1 MADRWASLAARA
13 PVTIVFVTLGLSAG
27 TWAARIP
34 AIKAALHLSPG
45 ILGLCLLGPAAGSVL
60 TMPLAGAIM
69 ATVPPRRVV
78 GCALV
83 LLAGMLP
90 LTTVI
95 SSPWQ
100 LFAVLAGWGVGLGV
114 VDVGMNLEGA
124 AVQDRLGRRT
134 MSGFHAAYSVGGLT
148 GAGLGGIAAASGV
161 SPRADFILAGVVV
174 LLAGG
179 AAAQFFSARPV
190 RHPPG
195 EPAERPKVSRWPLWS
210 VALVCLALMSFGS
223 FLAEGVVTD
232 WSAVYLHSSLGAPV
246 GLAALGYTVFS
257 CTMTAGRLAGDR
269 VADLAGPA
277 RLVRLSAGVAALGF
291 AVALLI
297 GQVWSGLAG
306 FALLGIGLAVVV
318 PLVFT
323 AAAQTGRPGPNLA
336 LVTMTGYVGVLAGPA
351 LIGGVAQAIGLHA
364 ALGIDVILCAMCA
377 ALAGFVR
384 PRAAA
389 GGR

>member
-1 MADRWASLAARA
+1 MADRWASLRARA

-78 GCALV
+78 QCALL

-90 LTTVI
+90 LTTVV
-95 SSPWQ
+95 SNPWQ
-100 LFAVLAGWGVGLGV
+100 LFLVLAGWGAGLGV

-124 AVQDRLGRRT
+124 AVQDQLGRRT

-161 SPRADFILAGVVV
+161 SARTDFVIAGVAV
-174 LLAGG
+174 LVAGG
-179 AAAQFFSARPV
+179 VSAQLFSASRPV
-190 RHPPG
+190 RHVADGQPN
-195 EPAERPKVSRWPLWS
+195 ASRWPLWS
-210 VALVCLALMSFGS
+210 LALVCLALMSFGS

-257 CTMTAGRLAGDR
+257 ATMTGGRMAGDR
-269 VADLAGPA
+269 LADLAGPV
-277 RLVRLSAGVAALGF
+277 RLVRLSAGLAAGGF
-291 AVALLI
+291 GVALLI

-306 FALLGIGLAVVV
+306 FALLGVGLAVVV

-323 AAAQTGRPGPNLA
+323 AAAATGRPGPNLA

-351 LIGGVAQAIGLHA
+351 LIGGLAEAIGLHA
-364 ALGIDVILCAMCA
+364 ALGLDVILCAMCA

-384 PRAAA
+384 PR
-389 GGR
+389 GTPGPR

>member
-1 MADRWASLAARA
+1 MADRWASLRARA

-78 GCALV
+78 QCALL

-90 LTTVI
+90 LTTVV
-95 SSPWQ
+95 SNPWQ
-100 LFAVLAGWGVGLGV
+100 LFLVLAGWGAGLGV

-124 AVQDRLGRRT
+124 AVQDQLGRRT

-161 SPRADFILAGVVV
+161 SARTDFVIAGVAV
-174 LLAGG
+174 LVAGG
-179 AAAQFFSARPV
+179 VSAQLFSASRPV
-190 RHPPG
+190 RHAADGQPN
-195 EPAERPKVSRWPLWS
+195 ASRWPLWS
-210 VALVCLALMSFGS
+210 LALVCLALMSFGS

-257 CTMTAGRLAGDR
+257 ATMTGGRMAGDR
-269 VADLAGPA
+269 LADLAGPV
-277 RLVRLSAGVAALGF
+277 RLVRLSAGLAAGGF
-291 AVALLI
+291 GVALLI

-306 FALLGIGLAVVV
+306 FALLGVGLAVVV

-323 AAAQTGRPGPNLA
+323 AAAATGRPGPNLA

-351 LIGGVAQAIGLHA
+351 LIGGLAEAIGLHA
-364 ALGIDVILCAMCA
+364 ALGLDVILCAMCA

-384 PRAAA
+384 PR
-389 GGR
+389 GTPGPR